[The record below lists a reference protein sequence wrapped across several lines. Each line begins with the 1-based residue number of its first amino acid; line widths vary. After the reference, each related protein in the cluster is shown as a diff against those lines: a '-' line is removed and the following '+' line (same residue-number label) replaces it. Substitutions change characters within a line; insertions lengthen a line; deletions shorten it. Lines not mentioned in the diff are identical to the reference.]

1 MGVAVERE
9 LTGHTLREGFKC
21 GLVCLAEVRKDVLAL
36 SVLVE
41 ILIVGTVSGEQVVE
55 LLDQTA
61 DSGDELDESL
71 RNKHNTE
78 VVALAC
84 AVSNGLCDLL
94 YYLVQ
99 GEVLLLD
106 LLRDE
111 ADVRLCLES
120 TLESDV

>member
-1 MGVAVERE
+1 M
-9 LTGHTLREGFKC
+9 
-21 GLVCLAEVRKDVLAL
+21 
-36 SVLVE
+36 
-41 ILIVGTVSGEQVVE
+41 SGEQVVE

-61 DSGDELDESL
+61 DSGDKLDESL
-71 RNKHNTE
+71 RDEHNTE